1 MINKLF
7 KKGDRVRVIN
17 SQKSKQLT
25 KDECGWIKDMDK
37 TLGKIGEVTSSSETD
52 GRRVNVRFDSPINDS
67 WAYVVGSLKLVDD
80 SKKKVKKTGVKNAKR
95 KDNS

>member
-7 KKGDRVRVIN
+7 EKGDRVRVIN

-25 KDECGWIKDMDK
+25 KDECGWVKNMDK
-37 TLGKIGEVTSSSETD
+37 TLGKIGEVTYSLID